1 MDPDQEVAPRWWT
14 VRAAGADGVMREGFR
29 MNEDSFSLRI
39 MDTDSNLWSFQKR
52 ELENYE
58 RLEKSTMPSYAESL
72 SDGELDD
79 LVAYLFS
86 LRREVLPQ

>member
-1 MDPDQEVAPRWWT
+1 MKTA
-14 VRAAGADGVMREGFR
+14 FHC
-29 MNEDSFSLRI
+29 I
-39 MDTDSNLWSFQKR
+39 MDTDSNLIFLKR

-86 LRREVLPQ
+86 LRREVLPK

>member
-58 RLEKSTMPSYAESL
+58 RLENPLCQVMPNRYLMANSTT
-72 SDGELDD
+72 
-79 LVAYLFS
+79 
-86 LRREVLPQ
+86 

>member
-1 MDPDQEVAPRWWT
+1 MVDSPR
-14 VRAAGADGVMREGFR
+14 RRRRRCIREGFR

-39 MDTDSNLWSFQKR
+39 MDTDANLWSFQKR

-72 SDGELDD
+72 SDVELDD